1 MVNKK
6 NGCVLILSIGQPADG
21 GRRLL
26 LGKFIGNEKKLRA
39 SDIYN
44 QYRFSSA
51 HNVGLVS

>member
-6 NGCVLILSIGQPADG
+6 NGCVLILSIGQSADG

-26 LGKFIGNEKKLRA
+26 LGKFIGKDKGLRA

-44 QYRFSSA
+44 QNRFSSA
-51 HNVGLVS
+51 HNVGLVT